1 MTHAEEAG
9 IYQEVDGFYYYDPPG
24 HGSYAA
30 HTLREIADKLDEMNK
45 PWSEQIER
53 ELNPAN
59 SVVSTNSVCSLTPE
73 TPRKDKLAG

>member
-1 MTHAEEAG
+1 MAGLGAAPWLAG

-30 HTLREIADKLDEMNK
+30 HTLRAIADKLDEMNK
-45 PWSEQIER
+45 PWSDQIER

-59 SVVSTNSVCSLTPE
+59 
-73 TPRKDKLAG
+73 DKIHPPHDRE